1 MKRITFFL
9 PYFLLIISFSRL
21 FAQSDLEA
29 LIQEDSTTREK
40 VSATFKSNHLINAQS
55 TETIHKKELEFR
67 VDHRFGDIAGG
78 SGGIGN
84 FFGLDQST
92 DIRIGF
98 DYGISDRFNVG
109 IARAKGATAAT
120 QLYEANFKYRFL
132 EQTTDNAIPVS
143 LAFFGSG
150 TVSGVKASDDPTAS
164 TSYKNFGDR
173 ITYVSQL
180 IVARKF
186 SPSFSFELIPS
197 YVHRNYTI
205 FGDQNGVFA
214 LGAGGRLKI
223 SKRMAIVA
231 DYFLP
236 FRSKD
241 KKEYVEN
248 INQQKFYDALG
259 VGLEIETG
267 GHVFHLNFTNAT
279 AIQESQFIPETT
291 TSWGKGQYRWGF
303 SISRRFSF
311 NKDREGKA
319 GGY

>member
-1 MKRITFFL
+1 MKNITFFCTC
-9 PYFLLIISFSRL
+9 LLSVIPFSCL
-21 FAQSDLEA
+21 FAQNDLEQ
-29 LIQEDSTTREK
+29 LIQEDSTAREK
-40 VSATFKSNHLINAQS
+40 VTATFKSTHLINAQS

-98 DYGISDRFNVG
+98 DYGISDNLNIG

-132 EQTTDNAIPVS
+132 DQTTDDAIPLS

-150 TVSGVKASDDPTAS
+150 TVSGVKASDDPAAS
-164 TSYKNFGDR
+164 TSYENFNDR

-180 IVARKF
+180 IMARKF
-186 SPSFSFELIPS
+186 SSSFSFALMPT
-197 YVHRNYTI
+197 YLHRNYTI
-205 FGDQNGVFA
+205 YGDQNSIFA
-214 LGAGGRLKI
+214 VGAGGRLKI

-236 FRSKD
+236 FRDKTKKD
-241 KKEYVEN
+241 YVEN
-248 INQQKFYDALG
+248 INQQQFYDAFG

-279 AIQESQFIPETT
+279 AIQESQFIAETT

-311 NKDREGKA
+311 NKEKTGE
-319 GGY
+319 Y

>member
-1 MKRITFFL
+1 MKNIIFFCTC
-9 PYFLLIISFSRL
+9 LLLLLAPFSTL
-21 FAQSDLEA
+21 FAQNDLEQ
-29 LIQEDSTTREK
+29 LIQDDSTAREK
-40 VSATFKSNHLINAQS
+40 VSATFKSPHLINAQS

-98 DYGISDRFNVG
+98 DYGISDKLNIG

-132 EQTTDNAIPVS
+132 EQATDNHIPVS

-150 TVSGVKASDDPTAS
+150 TVSGVKASDDPAAS
-164 TSYKNFGDR
+164 TSYKNFNDR

-180 IVARKF
+180 VVARKF
-186 SPSFSFELIPS
+186 SSIFSFALIPT

-205 FGDQNGVFA
+205 FGDQNGIFA
-214 LGAGGRLKI
+214 VGAGGRLKI

-236 FRSKD
+236 FRD
-241 KKEYVEN
+241 KTKQEYVEN

-279 AIQESQFIPETT
+279 AIQESQFISETT
-291 TSWGKGQYRWGF
+291 SSWGKGQYRWGF

-311 NKDREGKA
+311 NKDKRSQ
-319 GGY
+319 Y

>member
-1 MKRITFFL
+1 MKQIPLYIAIIFL
-9 PYFLLIISFSRL
+9 YTPKLL
-21 FAQSDLEA
+21 FAQDELEKFLNTENGA
-29 LIQEDSTTREK
+29 SQEK
-40 VSATFKSNHLINAQS
+40 VTATFKSPHLINVQS

-98 DYGISDRFNVG
+98 DYGLSDNLNIG

-120 QLYEANFKYRFL
+120 QLYELNAKYRFL
-132 EQTTDNAIPVS
+132 EQTTNNTIPLSIAV
-143 LAFFGSG
+143 FGSG
-150 TVSGVKASDDPTAS
+150 TISGVKASDNPEAATA
-164 TSYKNFGDR
+164 YGNFNDR

-180 IVARKF
+180 IIARKF
-186 SPSFSFELIPS
+186 SPVFSFALLPT
-197 YVHRNYTI
+197 YLHRNFTI
-205 FGDQNGVFA
+205 YGDQNSLFA
-214 LGAGGRLKI
+214 VGAGGRLKI
-223 SKRMAIVA
+223 SKRMAVVA

-236 FRSKD
+236 LRDKS
-241 KKEYVEN
+241 KKEYVEQ
-248 INQQKFYDALG
+248 INQQKFYNALG

-279 AIQESQFIPETT
+279 AIQESQFIAETT
-291 TSWGKGQYRWGF
+291 SSWTKGQYRWGF

-311 NKDREGKA
+311 AKDKKEG
-319 GGY
+319 Y